1 MKTVFSTLCLL
12 LASGALAAS
21 SPDGL
26 PSFGFVDFARLKTAK
41 FALAKPHAQ
50 AGDVLTSYH
59 MLAQAGKDAVFGYAD
74 NETDAAEATAYWS
87 AVLKSAGIQPGAPSF
102 ADGMYQIPYKTADG
116 RVIRDF
122 LADSRQFPPKD
133 EAGLRANMA
142 LAKAA
147 LAKDGLPVVA
157 AHVVNVDA
165 LLPTYSLFYLTAPND
180 VPEHET
186 RLRVLKP
193 GDDIEFDVY
202 RGAGVDVVQT
212 PETWMMVY
220 IGPEVGYVSMI
231 AKTSEELDAKVAKRR
246 EFFASENKK
255 IIAERRSAVDDPDYK
270 FGAALYFFQ

>member
-1 MKTVFSTLCLL
+1 MKIILSSICLL
-12 LASGALAAS
+12 LASGAFAAEA
-21 SPDGL
+21 L
-26 PSFGFVDFARLKTAK
+26 PSFGATSFAQLHAAK
-41 FALAKPHAQ
+41 FSVALPRVQ

-59 MLAQAGKDAVFGYAD
+59 MIVQAGKDSLFGYAD
-74 NETDAAEATAYWS
+74 NDADAAEATAYWS
-87 AVLKSAGIQPGAPSF
+87 AALKSVGIRTGAPTF
-102 ADGMYQIPYKTADG
+102 ADGMYQIPYTTADG

-147 LAKDGLPVVA
+147 LAKDGLTVVA
-157 AHVVNVDA
+157 GRVVNVDG
-165 LLPTYSLFYLTAPND
+165 LLPTYSLLYLTKPGD
-180 VPEHET
+180 SPEHET

-193 GDDIEFDVY
+193 GDDIEFGVY

-231 AKTSEELDAKVAKRR
+231 AKTPEDLDAKVAARR
-246 EFFASENKK
+246 QLFASENKT
-255 IIAERRSAVDDPDYK
+255 IIAERRAAVDDPDYK